1 MADNPF
7 AKYVVPGDN
16 PFAKY
21 AEAKPLA
28 AEAKPL
34 AAEAKPLARYE
45 AENPGLA
52 DPLLLAAQ
60 INTDPEVQRSMR
72 GSIGKF
78 VRPALE
84 AAGAVGGGLLGTP
97 AGPAGVV
104 AGSALGYAGVKNLE
118 RQYDELAGNVAPARS
133 FQEALGN
140 TAQDLATGATYE
152 MGGQA
157 LAGGLGAGITAL
169 AKRYGSTAPQT
180 IGAIRDAADN
190 IWDRVTASMDTYDLS
205 PIRARI
211 DEIRAKY
218 NYDPASHPKVTAVL
232 ARIEQA
238 ATSGANV
245 GLAEL
250 RTIRR
255 LLQDVEIAPTL
266 RAHDPT
272 VPAVGATLP
281 EKGMVQSAKDAVDDL
296 ILSQP
301 GTGSGKG
308 AQLWSDAR
316 ALESK
321 LFRSRDVRN
330 IVQEAKQ
337 SSRATS
343 AEIRNQ
349 FRDIAN
355 SPQIKSYTP
364 EERAMIRS
372 IAEGGDVTAA
382 LEFIGKAAPKSFGMG
397 RLATLLGL
405 SGAGSFVGGPAGAA
419 VGAGLYGAGAAA
431 RGVANRLTVNSANEL
446 ERMIRGQVAPR
457 VFQMPAV
464 ATRTGVPAN
473 VFSNYAGQD
482 ANQNAMAPDRQRD
495 VRVVFPDAQ

>member
-7 AKYVVPGDN
+7 AKYAVPGDN

-21 AEAKPLA
+21 AEA
-28 AEAKPL
+28 
-34 AAEAKPLARYE
+34 
-45 AENPGLA
+45 ENPGLA
-52 DPLLLAAQ
+52 DPLLFASQ
-60 INTDPEVQRSMR
+60 IETDPEVQRSMR
-72 GSIGKF
+72 GSVGKF
-78 VRPALE
+78 VRPTLE

-118 RQYDELAGNVAPARS
+118 RQYDQLAGNVAPARS
-133 FQEALGN
+133 VQEAFGN

-211 DEIRAKY
+211 DEIRARY

-250 RTIRR
+250 KTIRR

-281 EKGMVQSAKDAVDDL
+281 EKGMVQKAKDAVDDL

-301 GTGSGKG
+301 GTGSGTG

-316 ALESK
+316 ALENQI
-321 LFRSRDVRN
+321 FRSRDVRN

-343 AEIRNQ
+343 AEIRSQ
-349 FRDIAN
+349 FKDIAN
-355 SPQIKSYTP
+355 SPQIKSYAP

-382 LEFIGKAAPKSFGMG
+382 LEFIGRAAPKSFGMA
-397 RLATLLGL
+397 RLATTLLGL
-405 SGAGSFVGGPAGAA
+405 TGAGSFVGGPAGAA

-473 VFSNYAGQD
+473 VFSNYADQD
-482 ANQNAMAPDRQRD
+482 ANQNAMSQQR
-495 VRVVFPDAQ
+495 